1 MSAFR
6 HLRLDDQTLREL
18 EIFDDTRGGPG
29 LCGLLDRTRTR
40 LGSRILR
47 RKLRSPFVEICD
59 ILAAQR
65 DLAFL
70 RASPVP
76 VPFTEALLCGVDRY
90 ANSRIEIAQ
99 WDRPGSRLASIRRA
113 LRFSDVRNELVRGVA
128 DAAELARC
136 AGAYC
141 HAQLHGNPDGPL
153 WQLLRD
159 VAAAAAAVE
168 AASRGHGASVWSA
181 VRCDARL
188 RETRRGELER
198 LVSGAAEL
206 DALTALA
213 SFGVD
218 RGYCVPEVA
227 DAEPRFAAEG
237 LHHPLLETPVGN
249 ELILGSDGHV
259 IFLTGPNMAG
269 KTTFLKSVGTAQ
281 LLAQVGALAPAQVLR
296 ITPVDSL
303 FTALNTADDLTAGV
317 SYYLAEVR
325 RMKQA
330 AELVAGSRRSL
341 VLIDE
346 AFRGTNVLD
355 ATEATRLVVTGFGAV
370 GGCTC
375 LFASHLASL
384 GPDLAALGVVL
395 KSFAGEIRDG
405 VASFDHR
412 IRDGFSDQRFGLHL
426 LEQEGVLKLLASA
439 ARPD

>member
-1 MSAFR
+1 M
-6 HLRLDDQTLREL
+6 
-18 EIFDDTRGGPG
+18 
-29 LCGLLDRTRTR
+29 
-40 LGSRILR
+40 
-47 RKLRSPFVEICD
+47 
-59 ILAAQR
+59 
-65 DLAFL
+65 
-70 RASPVP
+70 
-76 VPFTEALLCGVDRY
+76 
-90 ANSRIEIAQ
+90 
-99 WDRPGSRLASIRRA
+99 
-113 LRFSDVRNELVRGVA
+113 RNELVRGVA
-128 DAAELARC
+128 DAAELARG

-141 HAQLHGNPDGPL
+141 HTLLRGDPDGPL
-153 WQLLRD
+153 GQLLRE

-168 AASRGHGASVWSA
+168 AAGRGHGASVWSA
-181 VRCDARL
+181 VRCDSRL
-188 RETRRGELER
+188 RDTRRADLAR

-206 DALTALA
+206 DAMAALA

-227 DAEPRFAAEG
+227 DAEPRFVAEG
-237 LHHPLLETPVGN
+237 LHHPLLESPIGN
-249 ELILGSDGHV
+249 ELILGSNGHV

-355 ATEATRLVVTGFGAV
+355 ATEATRLVVAGFGAV

-375 LFASHLASL
+375 LFASHLAAL
-384 GPDLAALGVVL
+384 GPDLAAHGVAL

-405 VASFDHR
+405 G
-412 IRDGFSDQRFGLHL
+412 GFVGGSGA
-426 LEQEGVLKLLASA
+426 GTWKPPPPPALASA
-439 ARPD
+439 ALRPP